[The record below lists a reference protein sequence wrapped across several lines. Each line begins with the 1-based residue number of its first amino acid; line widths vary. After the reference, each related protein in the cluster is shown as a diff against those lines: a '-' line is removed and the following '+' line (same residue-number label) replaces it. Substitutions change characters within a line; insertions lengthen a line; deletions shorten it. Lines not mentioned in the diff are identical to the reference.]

1 MTQGIYNI
9 CLMDV
14 IGTFY
19 DEVEAKIKKAIR
31 KAHNR
36 CITVELTFYADYCV
50 RLLQNNGWAIEE
62 NADDIL
68 QFMWHACPMLVLNN
82 IGYHD
87 FSGNWNYDN
96 GTFELI
102 IYLG

>member
-36 CITVELTFYADYCV
+36 CITVELTSYADYCV
-50 RLLQNNGWAIEE
+50 TCVS
-62 NADDIL
+62 NAGAQQYRISR
-68 QFMWHACPMLVLNN
+68 F
-82 IGYHD
+82 
-87 FSGNWNYDN
+87 
-96 GTFELI
+96 
-102 IYLG
+102 